1 MKEYEIEEMMEDI
14 EVTDI
19 DEKDESEYVE
29 VRNWING
36 ECYLYTEEEAERY
49 LNSLA

>member
-1 MKEYEIEEMMEDI
+1 MND
-14 EVTDI
+14 
-19 DEKDESEYVE
+19 SEYVE

-36 ECYLYTEEEAERY
+36 ERYLYTEEEAERY